1 MSFYVDNAEID
12 LPCSIERIAEL
23 SASDVSGIL
32 LDKSYFNDVLGTYM
46 KYTISVAVPVGR
58 EGLYASLYEVLS
70 DPVDGHEFVLPYN
83 QGVIQLTGRVQTIS
97 DRYYR
102 EENGV
107 QIWRGTKFDVI
118 ANHPSKE
125 LTLTQVIARGLAPLP
140 DVRFPNLGDV
150 YEYTASGWQ
159 QIDISG
165 DDSTEY

>member
-12 LPCSIERIAEL
+12 LPCTIERIAEL
-23 SASDVSGIL
+23 TASDVSGIL

-46 KYTISVAVPVGR
+46 KYTIAVAVPVGR
-58 EGLYASLYEVLS
+58 EGLYASLYEALS
-70 DPVDGHEFVLPYN
+70 DPVDGHFFLLPYN
-83 QGVIQLTGRVQTIS
+83 QEYIEITGRVQTIS
-97 DRYYR
+97 DKYYR

-107 QIWRGTKFDVI
+107 HIWRGTKFDVI

-125 LTLTQVIARGLAPLP
+125 MSLSEVISRGLTPLP
-140 DVRFPNLGDV
+140 DVRFPELGDV

-165 DDSTEY
+165 NDSTEY